1 MIPAYVASS
10 TSPPPREDVECASF
24 SRTSVSEKA
33 CNLPSSGR
41 NQFSL
46 WVQTDRIS
54 RKVQRTRSTTLLRVL
69 ARLHTAVTDST
80 SARPPFIRVMAKTT
94 FRSVLRVT
102 RKGGCIRAL
111 VRHKVSDGPTNNGG
125 SPHYKEDVRRTLTQR
140 CRGSP
145 ASRSSI
151 LPSDESYIALRAPFT
166 PRVCQ
171 EVIPQSL
178 GPGEVVQ
185 RVAVRGLT
193 PAFLRLSC
201 RHDHESYKIL
211 KVRSRFRE
219 GFPTSLPEEVHG
231 AMDLRVA
238 TARLGPG
245 SSTKSLRT
253 EFNSGVAELRRCRP
267 QLAVPIG

>member
-1 MIPAYVASS
+1 MLSARHFLGPRLRKSVQ
-10 TSPPPREDVECASF
+10 SPILWSEPVL
-24 SRTSVSEKA
+24 SV
-33 CNLPSSGR
+33 G
-41 NQFSL
+41 
-46 WVQTDRIS
+46 TDRQDIS
-54 RKVQRTRSTTLLRVL
+54 QGPADTIDNLTPSTRATPHRRDGFNFCTTTV
-69 ARLHTAVTDST
+69 HKSDGKDNIS
-80 SARPPFIRVMAKTT
+80 K
-94 FRSVLRVT
+94 RSQSYS
-102 RKGGCIRAL
+102 KGGCIRAL

-151 LPSDESYIALRAPFT
+151 LPSDDSYIALRAPFT

-201 RHDHESYKIL
+201 RHDHESYKIH